1 MVLKAHVLCLPDRK
15 GWITQQ
21 CLPLGNFIMGISVA
35 EFLALLIKFMFCLQ
49 RGPTPATCRKKN
61 EITLLKRRVP
71 EV

>member
-1 MVLKAHVLCLPDRK
+1 MSCASLIEKVGSPSSVCP
-15 GWITQQ
+15 I
-21 CLPLGNFIMGISVA
+21 GNFIMGISVA